1 MLGAKIAVARAAG
14 GISRV
19 VLRGG
24 GTTLPGAVLLRLAP
38 DAIER
43 LGARLRSGSIV
54 VSATNGK
61 TTTATMIA
69 AILDR
74 AGERVVHNHA
84 GANMASG
91 VATALAGAARAPSGI
106 SGERGLFEVDEFWLP
121 QVAAQLRPRALLLS
135 NLFRDQLDRYGELEA
150 IAERWS
156 AVAAARAPGS
166 ALVLNADDPIIAD
179 LGRDGEA
186 RTAGVVYFGVE
197 DDRLALPELQ
207 HASDAKHC
215 RRCGAAYSYE
225 AAYVGHLGHYHCD
238 HCGQT
243 RPTPDVVAR
252 DVTLDGVRAA
262 SFRLDTPQGSARV
275 ALPLAGLYNVY
286 NAVAAAAVCLTL
298 GVTLETV
305 VEGLRSVGAAFGRGE
320 TIQIGER
327 SLVILLV
334 KNPAGANEVMRTL
347 ALEDGDAD
355 VLAVLNDKTAD
366 GRDVSWVWDAD
377 FELLAGRVRAVWCS
391 GTRAGELAL
400 RLKYAGVGPDRIT
413 VDHDLAVALDAAL
426 AGGRGTLFVLPTYT
440 ALLSLR
446 RLLSERGLAAHYWE

>member
-197 DDRLALPELQ
+197 DDSPGASRAPARLRREALPAVRGRILLRGR
-207 HASDAKHC
+207 ATSAIS
-215 RRCGAAYSYE
+215 ATTTAT
-225 AAYVGHLGHYHCD
+225 

-262 SFRLDTPQGSARV
+262 SFRLDTPQGSAPSR
-275 ALPLAGLYNVY
+275 
-286 NAVAAAAVCLTL
+286 AAARGSLQRL
-298 GVTLETV
+298 QRG
-305 VEGLRSVGAAFGRGE
+305 RRGRGVPR
-320 TIQIGER
+320 R
-327 SLVILLV
+327 S
-334 KNPAGANEVMRTL
+334 A
-347 ALEDGDAD
+347 
-355 VLAVLNDKTAD
+355 
-366 GRDVSWVWDAD
+366 
-377 FELLAGRVRAVWCS
+377 
-391 GTRAGELAL
+391 
-400 RLKYAGVGPDRIT
+400 
-413 VDHDLAVALDAAL
+413 
-426 AGGRGTLFVLPTYT
+426 
-440 ALLSLR
+440 
-446 RLLSERGLAAHYWE
+446 